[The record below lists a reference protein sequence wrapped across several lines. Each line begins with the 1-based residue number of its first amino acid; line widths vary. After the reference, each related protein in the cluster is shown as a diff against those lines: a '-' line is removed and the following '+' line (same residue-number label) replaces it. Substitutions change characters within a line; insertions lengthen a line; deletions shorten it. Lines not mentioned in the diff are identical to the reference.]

1 MNLIEQIEEKTG
13 KRWDDPSGLPPAQL
27 IGAIAREMGAS
38 KFEGR
43 NDIAVGILLQDQFI
57 NGKGRLSDEALSA
70 MVDLFGPDAT
80 ANLYC
85 KQFLNGNKKTQ
96 RRQHRYRQ

>member
-1 MNLIEQIEEKTG
+1 MNLIEQIEERTG
-13 KRWDDPSGLPPAQL
+13 KRWNDSSGLPLAQL
-27 IGAIAREMGAS
+27 VGAVAREMGVS
-38 KFEGR
+38 KFEER
-43 NDIAVGILLQDQFI
+43 DDIAVGILLQDQFI

-70 MVDLFGPDAT
+70 MIDLFGPDAT

-96 RRQHRYRQ
+96 RRQHRHRQ